1 MLKKV
6 SRNTM
11 AFTVIELI
19 TVMALLGILFAMA
32 TPNFIESE
40 KKSNELS
47 IQNNIMV
54 LESKTKEVMRLD
66 RGIIEDWTLTKSD
79 IPLDKVYSNSGIM
92 ENFTFEED
100 KEPYL
105 RIPDKIVQ
113 ETIMQDIKEGIYFAD
128 NNGDVF
134 HVNLK

>member
-19 TVMALLGILFAMA
+19 AVMALLGILFAMA

-66 RGIIEDWTLTKSD
+66 KGIIEDWTLTKSD

-113 ETIMQDIKEGIYFAD
+113 ETIMQDTEEAIYFAD